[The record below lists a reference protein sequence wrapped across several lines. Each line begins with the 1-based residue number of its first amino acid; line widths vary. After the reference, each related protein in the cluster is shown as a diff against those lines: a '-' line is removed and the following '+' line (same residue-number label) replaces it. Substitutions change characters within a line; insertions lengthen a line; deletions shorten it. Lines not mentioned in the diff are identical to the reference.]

1 MDVWSGEEERADSW
15 QWLLEG
21 NLEKQPCET
30 HFGIR

>member
-21 NLEKQPCET
+21 NLEKPCET